1 MEEVGQ
7 MDAEG
12 EALRDLGHETDM
24 NEGRIPTQDQS
35 AEQPESR
42 ATGEAD
48 TPPPQEPQPDE
59 TVESEQTP
67 GSSETETRQQPQP
80 PKQDPVTGRF
90 VKQKPET
97 DYSRAQKEQAR
108 KDRSWQAL
116 QAEKEQFRR
125 QQGQWEENQR
135 VQQLAAY
142 RRKCQPLRRDG
153 LTAQEYYQ
161 GALVFEKEGDYE
173 NAFKAHRMAQ
183 EMFQAEQSR
192 TTQRQA
198 VEAEYQWRVG
208 MQEAIKANPEIGD
221 PNSPISDHLARI
233 IQDNP

>member
-1 MEEVGQ
+1 MEEPGQQ

-12 EALRDLGHETDM
+12 EALRDLGHSTDM
-24 NEGRIPTQDQS
+24 NEGRIPQS

-48 TPPPQEPQPDE
+48 IPPSQEPQPAE
-59 TVESEQTP
+59 TDGTEQEP
-67 GSSETETRQQPQP
+67 GSSETETREQPQP
-80 PKQDPVTGRF
+80 PSRPQQDPVTGRF

-97 DYSRAQKEQAR
+97 EYSRAQKEAVR

-125 QQGQWEENQR
+125 QQGQWEEHQR
-135 VQQLAAY
+135 TQQLAAY
-142 RRKCQPLRRDG
+142 RRNFQPLRRDG
-153 LTAQEYYQ
+153 LTAQEYHQ

-173 NAFKAHRMAQ
+173 NAFKAHRVAQ
-183 EMFQAEQSR
+183 EMFHQEQGR
-192 TTQRQA
+192 TAQRQA

-208 MQEAIKANPEIGD
+208 MQEAIKVFPEIANT
-221 PNSPISDHLARI
+221 NSPISA
-233 IQDNP
+233 